1 MSIPIGTRAMSYLMN
16 PLGQG
21 DRSINGGNSY
31 ANADTVEGAREYAA
45 RVIDRVVE
53 GVEVRAVSIV
63 GRMMVLGCDS
73 WREVDYRDGDARFT
87 HEIVRSERPA
97 TLTAADERQ
106 RCYFTTI
113 LDYPEWVHE
122 RRHDGSC
129 RCGLHGADIRY

>member
-1 MSIPIGTRAMSYLMN
+1 MTTPIGTRAMSFLMT

-21 DRSINGGNSY
+21 DRAINGGNAY
-31 ANADTVEGAREYAA
+31 ANADTIEKAREYAA
-45 RVIDRVVE
+45 RVMDRTLE

-63 GRMMVLGCDS
+63 GRLMVLSYDA
-73 WREVDYRDGDARFT
+73 WREARTDEGARFT

-97 TLTAADERQ
+97 TLTASDLET

-129 RCGLHGADIRY
+129 RCGQYGADIRY